1 MNKQLFFT
9 PGPSQLYHT
18 VPFLL
23 HKAIQ
28 ENIGAISHRGNLFQ
42 DIFRETKENLRS
54 ILNLPEDYHILLMSS
69 ATEVWERI
77 VQNLINNHS
86 YHYVNGSFSKRFFEF
101 TQDYHLKSEMEEVPF
116 GDDFPTISKTI
127 DTELI
132 SLTYNETSIGYCL
145 TNDQLKSVK
154 VANPEALI
162 VLDVVS
168 ISPAVAIDFS
178 MVDAAYFSVQKC
190 FGLPAGLGIW
200 IVNNR
205 CIEKS
210 IAKQKSGKIIGSY
223 HSLPGLVEQAAK
235 NQTPETPNV
244 LSLYLLKHVTQ
255 NMLERGILQIQNET
269 KYKAAVLYQAFESN
283 EKLSPFIQSKVNR
296 SPTVCVANVLGGNE
310 TLIKNFKNKGLIL
323 GSGYGAFKS
332 NHIRIANFPAHSK
345 EQIEMIAD
353 LLTVE

>member
-1 MNKQLFFT
+1 MNNQLFFT

-23 HKAIQ
+23 QKAIQ
-28 ENIGAISHRGNLFQ
+28 ENIGAISHRSGQFQ
-42 DIFRETKENLRS
+42 DIFKQTKENLRT

-69 ATEVWERI
+69 ATEIWERI
-77 VQNLINNHS
+77 VQNLIVDHS

-101 TQDYHLKSEMEEVPF
+101 TIDYQLKSKIEEVPY
-116 GDDFPTISKTI
+116 GDDFPTISKFI

-132 SLTYNETSIGYCL
+132 SLTFNETSIGYCL
-145 TNDQLKSVK
+145 TNDQLKSVRST
-154 VANPEALI
+154 NPQALI

-168 ISPAVAIDFS
+168 ISPAVEIDFS
-178 MVDAAYFSVQKC
+178 LVDSAYFSVQKC
-190 FGLPAGLGIW
+190 FGLPAGLAVW

-210 IAKQKSGKIIGSY
+210 IAKRKSGKIIGSY
-223 HSLPGLVEQAAK
+223 HSLPGLVEQATK

-255 NMLERGILQIQNET
+255 NMIERGILHIQNET
-269 KYKAAVLYQAFESN
+269 KYKAAVLYQAFDSN
-283 EKLSPFIQSKVNR
+283 VKLDPFIQLKVNR
-296 SPTVCVANVLGGNE
+296 SPTVCVASVNDGNE
-310 TLIKNFKNKGLIL
+310 TILKIFKNKGLIL
-323 GSGYGAFKS
+323 GSGYGPFKNS
-332 NHIRIANFPAHSK
+332 HIRIANFPAHSK

-353 LLTVE
+353 LLASY